1 MNTANMVNLGKA
13 GAGHTFIIGKEKY
26 WKFVTP
32 CHRKVWNNMDN
43 LRKILSNFA
52 AEFCK
57 QLKIHKPL
65 RIVILCVISVWLLT
79 LTVLSSME
87 ISSLTNDYRYSLET
101 EGGILVILIALC
113 LFSLFAFIRRKIK
126 SLKKWLIRFVLVL
139 NNKRKRGVSS
149 WHSSLMLWHRVTAYN
164 E

>member
-1 MNTANMVNLGKA
+1 
-13 GAGHTFIIGKEKY
+13 
-26 WKFVTP
+26 
-32 CHRKVWNNMDN
+32 MDN

-126 SLKKWLIRFVLVL
+126 SLKK
-139 NNKRKRGVSS
+139 
-149 WHSSLMLWHRVTAYN
+149 
-164 E
+164 